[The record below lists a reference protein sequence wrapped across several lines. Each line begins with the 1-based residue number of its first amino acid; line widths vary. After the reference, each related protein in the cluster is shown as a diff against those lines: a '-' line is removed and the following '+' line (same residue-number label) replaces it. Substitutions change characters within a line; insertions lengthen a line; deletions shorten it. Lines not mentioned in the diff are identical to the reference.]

1 MIDNGTR
8 LIDMLYDWS
17 QDKMLEV
24 TLEQPD
30 DFLKVRET
38 LSRIGI
44 ASKKPDLNGKNVL
57 TQSCHLLHK
66 KGKYYIV
73 HFKELFQLDGR
84 ESDLTIS
91 DVERRNLIAGLLH
104 EWELVTIVSPK
115 NYAMKAPMSSIRIIP
130 HKERDKWVLKTKYTL
145 GNKSKSQ

>member
-1 MIDNGTR
+1 MIDNETR

-24 TLEQPD
+24 TLEKPD

-44 ASKKPDLNGKNVL
+44 ASKKPDLSGKHVL

-91 DVERRNLIAGLLH
+91 DVERRNLIASLLSEWGL
-104 EWELVTIVSPK
+104 VKIVAPK

-130 HKERDKWVLKTKYTL
+130 HKERGQWVLKTKYTI
-145 GNKSKSQ
+145 GNKARN

>member
-1 MIDNGTR
+1 MIDHDTR

-44 ASKKPDLNGKNVL
+44 ASRQPDTNGKYVL

-91 DVERRNLIAGLLH
+91 DVERRNLVASLLSEWGLVKL
-104 EWELVTIVSPK
+104 VSPK
-115 NYAMKAPMSSIRIIP
+115 NYAMKAPMSAVRIIP
-130 HKERDKWVLKTKYTL
+130 FKEKSKWSLKTKYSL
-145 GNKSKSQ
+145 GNKGKN